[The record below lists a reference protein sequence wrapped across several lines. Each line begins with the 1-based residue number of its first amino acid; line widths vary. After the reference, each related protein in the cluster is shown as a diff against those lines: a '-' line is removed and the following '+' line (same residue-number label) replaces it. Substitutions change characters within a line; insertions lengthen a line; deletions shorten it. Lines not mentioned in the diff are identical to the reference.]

1 MRTQACEGGLL
12 RRPGRSGSRGIAAE
26 EDLAGAYYSRGED
39 LAGA

>member
-1 MRTQACEGGLL
+1 MRTQACEGGLQ

-26 EDLAGAYYSRGED
+26 EDLAGASYLRGED